1 LTKLQEAASQGIA
14 MNEVVTKQED
24 QAFHIIFNRPE
35 RMNAVN
41 EALYQQTLDALNFAD
56 NAPDVRCVILSGNGR
71 AFCAGADLKAH
82 KSGQRTR
89 EEREAYIMLGQR
101 ACERIQTMK
110 TPVIA
115 EVHGYALGGG
125 AEIATSADFLVMSE
139 DAQLGFPEVAIG
151 TYVGGGVTLRLPRL
165 IGLRNAASLL
175 LLGDRITGAKC
186 LEIGLATEA
195 PPAHQLKAR
204 TAALVERIVRNAPL
218 PMARLKAAINFPQ
231 SPDDLFRTEAGD
243 LLAIMETGIGQK
255 ASQRSRNAA
264 RPVSKDGRNGRR
276 APQRSSNLEPRARL
290 RRAGVTCSHVPP

>member
-1 LTKLQEAASQGIA
+1 

-41 EALYQQTLDALNFAD
+41 EGLYQQTLDALNCAD
-56 NAPDVRCVILSGNGR
+56 NDPKVRCVILSGNGR

-82 KSGQRTR
+82 KSGERTPD
-89 EEREAYIMLGQR
+89 EREAYIMLGQSV
-101 ACERIQTMK
+101 CERIQMMK

-125 AEIATSADFLVMSE
+125 AEIATSADFLVISE
-139 DAQLGFPEVAIG
+139 DAQLGFPEIAIG
-151 TYVGGGVTLRLPRL
+151 TYVGGGVTLRLPML
-165 IGLRNAASLL
+165 IGLRNAAKLL

-195 PPAHQLKAR
+195 PPAHQLKER

-218 PMARLKAAINFPQ
+218 PMARLKAAINFPP
-231 SPDDLFRTEAGD
+231 SPDSLFRTEAED
-243 LLAIMETGIGQK
+243 LLAIMETSDWAEGV
-255 ASQRSRNAA
+255 AAFAERRSPRFE
-264 RPVSKDGRNGRR
+264 GR
-276 APQRSSNLEPRARL
+276 
-290 RRAGVTCSHVPP
+290 

>member
-1 LTKLQEAASQGIA
+1 
-14 MNEVVTKQED
+14 MNEVVTKQEH

-41 EALYQQTLDALNFAD
+41 EGLYQRTLKALDYAD
-56 NAPDVRCVILSGNGR
+56 NDPAVRCVILSGNGR

-82 KSGQRTR
+82 KSGERTR
-89 EEREAYIMLGQR
+89 DEREAYIMLGQR
-101 ACERIQTMK
+101 VCEQIQTMQ

-125 AEIATSADFLVMSE
+125 AEIATSADFLLMSE

-165 IGLRNAASLL
+165 IGLRNAAKLL

-195 PPAHQLKAR
+195 PPAHQLKER
-204 TAALVERIVRNAPL
+204 TAALVDRIVRNAPL
-218 PMARLKAAINFPQ
+218 PMARLKAAINFPPGPQ
-231 SPDDLFRTEAGD
+231 NLFRTEAED
-243 LLAIMETGIGQK
+243 LLAIMESGDWAEGVG
-255 ASQRSRNAA
+255 AFAERRS
-264 RPVSKDGRNGRR
+264 
-276 APQRSSNLEPRARL
+276 PRFE
-290 RRAGVTCSHVPP
+290 GK